1 MTSKLDI
8 TAEEFLE
15 KHKSIAFLT
24 ANKFRNITYVN
35 NLFEYDDLLQLAKTG
50 LFKCWL
56 HFDPAK
62 GYQESTLAFRLAELE
77 ILRATRDSSAEVGI
91 KFPRE
96 SKLLYNKYFKSL
108 NPEEITDELKA
119 HVKETEGVTD
129 YILECAVGYYTTRT
143 KGITSFDTIVR
154 KNNNYGE
161 GRATVADMIED
172 KNVVEPFNE
181 FAIVEMF
188 KATLSEREVTML
200 DLFMDGLSQIEVS
213 QQLGISQPHVSRLRS
228 KMHRKYLAFTSEPQL
243 VGGQCD

>member
-24 ANKFRNITYVN
+24 ANKFRNITHVN
-35 NLFEYDDLLQLAKTG
+35 NLFDYEDLLQLAKTG

-56 HFDPAK
+56 RFDPAK

-91 KFPRE
+91 KFPRD
-96 SKLLYNKYFKSL
+96 SKLIYSKYFKTL

-119 HVKETEGVTD
+119 YVKETEGVTD

-143 KGITSFDTIVR
+143 KGIVSFDTSVR
-154 KNNNYGE
+154 NNNGVE
-161 GRATVADMIED
+161 GRSTVGDMVEDTNAD
-172 KNVVEPFNE
+172 KPFDE
-181 FAIVEMF
+181 FTTVEMF
-188 KATLSEREVTML
+188 KATLTEREVIML
-200 DLFMDGLSQIEVS
+200 DLFMDGHSQLEVS
-213 QQLGISQPHVSRLRS
+213 RQLGISQPHVSRLRS
-228 KMHRKYLAFTSEPQL
+228 KMHLKYLAFTREPQL

>member
-8 TAEEFLE
+8 TAEAFLE

-24 ANKFRNITYVN
+24 ANKFKNITYVN
-35 NLFEYDDLLQLAKTG
+35 NLFDYEDLLQLANTG

-62 GYQESTLAFRLAELE
+62 GFQESTLAFRLAELE
-77 ILRATRDSSAEVGI
+77 ILRATRDTSAEVGI

-108 NPEEITDELKA
+108 NPQEITEELKA
-119 HVKETEGVTD
+119 HIKEVEGVSD

-143 KGITSFDTIVR
+143 SGIASLEKAIVNR
-154 KNNNYGE
+154 AGDHGRTTLGE
-161 GRATVADMIED
+161 VIED
-172 KNVVEPFNE
+172 ENVVEPFNE
-181 FAIVEMF
+181 FATVEMF
-188 KATLSEREVTML
+188 KDTLSEREVEMI

-213 QQLGISQPHVSRLRS
+213 RHLGISQPHVSRIRK
-228 KMHRKYLAFTSEPQL
+228 KMHLKYLAFAREPQL